1 MLMFIN
7 GYAIIALVFVFL
19 AVYVQTWT
27 MDAINE
33 DGRHMGVQGSYIGRA
48 LVVGL
53 FWPAVLSVVLLF
65 VVFAL
70 GTMLAEK
77 VFSTKPR

>member
-19 AVYVQTWT
+19 AVYVQTSF

-33 DGRHMGVQGSYIGRA
+33 DGRHLGVQGRYIGRA

-53 FWPAVLSVVLLF
+53 FWPAVFCIVMVLL
-65 VVFAL
+65 VVAV
-70 GTMLAEK
+70 GGMLSEK